1 MQKILTATND
11 KLLAQS
17 DLVVNLQV
25 QTSTLQTIID
35 QKNKQI
41 EAYNQAKADLEKALK
56 RERRTKKLYKIG
68 STIGAAAILLNVLG
82 K

>member
-25 QTSTLQTIID
+25 QTANLQTIID

-41 EAYNQAKADLEKALK
+41 EAYNQAKSDLEKALK

-68 STIGAAAILLNVLG
+68 STVGAAAILLNVLG

>member
-1 MQKILTATND
+1 MQKILTATNN

-41 EAYNQAKADLEKALK
+41 EAYDRAKSDLEKALR

>member
-41 EAYNQAKADLEKALK
+41 EAYDQAKADLEKALK

>member
-25 QTSTLQTIID
+25 QTSNLQTIID

-41 EAYNQAKADLEKALK
+41 EAYDQAKADLEKALK